1 MIERYTN
8 PEMGIIWS
16 EQAHELR
23 ITNAVAGAIVGLPEV
38 ANNSLGLDGSG
49 EKISFTDTGIDQD
62 HPDIVGRIAGVYTQF
77 GLDPSPADS
86 NGGHGTHVALTIA
99 GDGSGDSSATGI
111 GLKIEDREI
120 LNKYPYI
127 KR

>member
-1 MIERYTN
+1 MRV
-8 PEMGIIWS
+8 
-16 EQAHELR
+16 
-23 ITNAVAGAIVGLPEV
+23 TNAVAGAIVGIPELD
-38 ANNSLGLDGSG
+38 NNSMGLDGSG

-99 GDGSGDSSATGI
+99 GDGSGDSSAIGI
-111 GLKIEDREI
+111 APES
-120 LNKYPYI
+120 YI
-127 KR
+127 VAYALSMTLPEFWKNRFNL